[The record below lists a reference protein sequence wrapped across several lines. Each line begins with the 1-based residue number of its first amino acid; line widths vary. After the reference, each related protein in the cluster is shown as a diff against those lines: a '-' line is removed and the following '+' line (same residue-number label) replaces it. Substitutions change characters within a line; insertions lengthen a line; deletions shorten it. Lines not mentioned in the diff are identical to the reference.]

1 MKGGKKAKCMIP
13 RLYSTLCI
21 LARPICLYIYA
32 IYKGMMSLI
41 LLQVISALP
50 SPLSLGPTQ
59 LSRRGR
65 EDHPHCA
72 DAVTLRR
79 EELV

>member
-13 RLYSTLCI
+13 HLYSTLCI
-21 LARPICLYIYA
+21 LARSICLYLYA
-32 IYKGMMSLI
+32 VYKGTMSLI
-41 LLQVISALP
+41 LFQVISALP

-59 LSRRGR
+59 HSWRGR

-79 EELV
+79 GELV